1 MQHMQ
6 LFKPQSQPTYEEILQ
21 RWTERNPQNVFSGNF
36 LLNFVTNTN
45 QIEGVNVD
53 YNTTRELFES
63 EALTSY
69 TGDLRS
75 VFSVLNNRNVA
86 EYMNA
91 QLEARTSISQ
101 DMIREVHRLL
111 LFASMDRHHYK
122 DNGERAGQYKVKD
135 YCVGRYSVGS
145 LPEDVVEDVQ
155 ELVDTVTGVSDPDAL
170 KVATVFQCYFT
181 HIHPFADGNGRTSR
195 WLTNYLL
202 VYHGH
207 PPVLFTQDSRIQY
220 FNALEQFDKSEL
232 YDPMYNYL
240 KEQTVLSWSALRE
253 IVNNAKS

>member
-6 LFKPQSQPTYEEILQ
+6 LFKPQPQPTYEEIIQ
-21 RWTERNPQNVFSGNF
+21 CWEKKNPQDVFSGNF

-86 EYMNA
+86 EYLNS
-91 QLEARTSISQ
+91 QLRVHAPVTQ

-111 LFASMDRHHYK
+111 LFASMDRHRYE

-145 LPEDVVEDVQ
+145 LPEDVEEDIQ
-155 ELVDTVTGVSDPDAL
+155 ELIDTIFGVSDPDAL
-170 KVATVFQCYFT
+170 KVATIFQCYFT

-195 WLTNYLL
+195 WLTNYIL
-202 VYHGH
+202 VLNGH
-207 PPVLFTQDSRIQY
+207 PPVLFTQDSRAQY
-220 FNALEQFDKSEL
+220 FKALEQFDKEEL
-232 YDPMYNYL
+232 YDPMLYYL
-240 KEQTVLSWSALRE
+240 KEQAIASWPALRE
-253 IVNNAKS
+253 IVNNA